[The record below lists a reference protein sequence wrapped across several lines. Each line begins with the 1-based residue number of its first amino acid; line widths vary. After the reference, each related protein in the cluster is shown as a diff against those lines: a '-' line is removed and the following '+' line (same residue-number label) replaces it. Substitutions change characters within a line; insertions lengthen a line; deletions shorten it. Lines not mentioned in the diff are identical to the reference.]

1 MEKYSSADREMY
13 SQFKKVEAHPMEKYI
28 GRLAKLSD
36 DELKLM
42 GYGCDELSATGCS
55 CNELEVVGY
64 TCRERE
70 DEDFLIVDASQ
81 SGGWSGRD
89 LEPSDFAVKECKYYW
104 YVNISDLIVL
114 KK

>member
-1 MEKYSSADREMY
+1 MEEYSKAVSEMY
-13 SQFKKVEAHPMEKYI
+13 SQFKKEAHPMEKYI
-28 GRLAKLSD
+28 GWSAKLSD

-42 GYGCDELSATGCS
+42 GYGCGELPAEGGS

-64 TCRERE
+64 TRRERE

-81 SGGWSGRD
+81 SGGWPELD
-89 LEPSDFAVKECKYYW
+89 LEPSDFTVKECKYYW

-114 KK
+114 KN